1 MKLFKLTILTL
12 LLGLLQVV
20 HAQAF
25 EIREVE
31 SPGGLKAW
39 LVSDKTVPLITMRFS
54 FRGGTVNDPENAPGR
69 SYFLSGMLDEGAG
82 DLKSQEFQQRMSELA
97 MRMSFDAEREHF
109 GGSFQTL
116 TENRDASFELL
127 RLAVTK
133 PRFDAE
139 PMDKVRGQILL
150 GIKGDEENP
159 GRIASKALLK
169 TMLGD
174 HPYARVPKGDADSVS
189 AMKP

>member
-1 MKLFKLTILTL
+1 MKFFKLTILTL
-12 LLGLLQVV
+12 LVGLLQVV

-54 FRGGTVNDPENAPGR
+54 FRGGTVNDPENASGR

-116 TENRDASFELL
+116 SENKDASFELL
-127 RLAVTK
+127 RLLLPSHASMQNPWTRCAA
-133 PRFDAE
+133 RFCWGSRV
-139 PMDKVRGQILL
+139 MK
-150 GIKGDEENP
+150 
-159 GRIASKALLK
+159 K
-169 TMLGD
+169 TLSVL
-174 HPYARVPKGDADSVS
+174 PARHC
-189 AMKP
+189 

>member
-1 MKLFKLTILTL
+1 MKFFKLTILTL

-54 FRGGTVNDPENAPGR
+54 FRGGTVNDPEDASGR

-116 TENRDASFELL
+116 SENKDASFELL

-150 GIKGDEENP
+150 GSRVMKKILV
-159 GRIASKALLK
+159 AL
-169 TMLGD
+169 
-174 HPYARVPKGDADSVS
+174 PARHC
-189 AMKP
+189 